1 MNPAAEAWPVTAA
14 IVGIGRE
21 MRSAT
26 KDRSFESMMLFS
38 TSLILV
44 SSMSSSLLVEIRL
57 RCTIVLKMMP
67 YLHCNPILMR
77 TDCKLVKYLQVMG
90 APRRGAYS
98 FQGAGRTSGAGT
110 SSPPEN
116 GTSLPPRTGASL
128 PPRTLCLMEREPPC
142 LLEPLDKLILLKK
155 CILILA

>member
-1 MNPAAEAWPVTAA
+1 
-14 IVGIGRE
+14 
-21 MRSAT
+21 
-26 KDRSFESMMLFS
+26 
-38 TSLILV
+38 
-44 SSMSSSLLVEIRL
+44 
-57 RCTIVLKMMP
+57 
-67 YLHCNPILMR
+67 MR
-77 TDCKLVKYLQVMG
+77 TDCEEDGSERIGSLTPSNKKSYKVTNRIQEGKKPLYDVVFNFFDSRFFNVFVTAGGNKVMG

-128 PPRTLCLMEREPPC
+128 PPRTLCLMELEPPC